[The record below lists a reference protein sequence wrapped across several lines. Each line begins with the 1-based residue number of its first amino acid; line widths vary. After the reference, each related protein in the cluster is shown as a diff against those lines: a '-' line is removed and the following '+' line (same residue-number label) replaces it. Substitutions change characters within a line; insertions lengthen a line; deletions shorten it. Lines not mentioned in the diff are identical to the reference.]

1 MDRAASNRYR
11 HDIDGLRAIAVAAVV
26 IFHFSQT
33 LLARGFL
40 GVDIFFV
47 ISGYL
52 IAGLVLRGLGENR
65 FSIAVFYQRRI
76 GRLIPALI
84 ALLLAT
90 SMAVTAIF
98 LPADLEGYAKS
109 LLASLFFVANI
120 YFWRDTDYFSGSAD
134 QKPLLHLWSL
144 GVEEQF
150 YIFFPFLFLLLA
162 RHPRTL
168 VPALGLLTG
177 GSFAMNVWML
187 QIDGA
192 SPAFYLLPTRIWEF
206 GIGALVALHCGADE
220 FRHRHGRALRAF
232 ATILVTGGLFY
243 GGMWPPSLPVA
254 APVVIGTA
262 LIIWVGAPQTSLT
275 GRMLALAPVNFLG
288 RISYSLYLWHWPL
301 IVLTKYYLIREL
313 TLAESCIV
321 GLLALLVSMLSW
333 KYVEEPF
340 RARGAPF
347 PNLAVRLIA
356 GSAGVTAIAILLICT
371 HGLPTRLSPEVASIN
386 RSVGTN
392 YRCPVSRMVPFGASR
407 ACQLTLGN
415 KGTDAADLILLGDS
429 HAQMYAP
436 IIADILDEQRK
447 TGILVAINSCLPTVS
462 FNISEECRRAAEV
475 NLQAV
480 RAIPSAR
487 TIIVAFN
494 WQLYLNHIDRTER
507 SGTDKGP
514 KIVLE
519 AVRDLARRLPGR
531 RIFVVGM
538 IEQPGFEVASVL
550 SRQMAFGTRPLAPD
564 SSPAASFQARFASI
578 LSGFDD
584 VGGPTLIRPDLQQ
597 CDESKCYFV
606 RDGIAL
612 FSDSNHVAVPALL
625 TFKPAFADVLGANAG
640 AMAAP

>member
-1 MDRAASNRYR
+1 
-11 HDIDGLRAIAVAAVV
+11 
-26 IFHFSQT
+26 
-33 LLARGFL
+33 
-40 GVDIFFV
+40 
-47 ISGYL
+47 
-52 IAGLVLRGLGENR
+52 
-65 FSIAVFYQRRI
+65 
-76 GRLIPALI
+76 
-84 ALLLAT
+84 
-90 SMAVTAIF
+90 
-98 LPADLEGYAKS
+98 
-109 LLASLFFVANI
+109 
-120 YFWRDTDYFSGSAD
+120 
-134 QKPLLHLWSL
+134 
-144 GVEEQF
+144 
-150 YIFFPFLFLLLA
+150 
-162 RHPRTL
+162 
-168 VPALGLLTG
+168 
-177 GSFAMNVWML
+177 
-187 QIDGA
+187 
-192 SPAFYLLPTRIWEF
+192 
-206 GIGALVALHCGADE
+206 
-220 FRHRHGRALRAF
+220 
-232 ATILVTGGLFY
+232 
-243 GGMWPPSLPVA
+243 
-254 APVVIGTA
+254 
-262 LIIWVGAPQTSLT
+262 
-275 GRMLALAPVNFLG
+275 MLALAPVNFLG

-301 IVLTKYYLIREL
+301 IVLTKYYLIRDL

-347 PNLAVRLIA
+347 PKLAVRLIA
-356 GSAGVTAIAILLICT
+356 GSAGVTAIAILLIST

-407 ACQLTLGN
+407 ACQLTLGS

-507 SGTDKGP
+507 GGTDKGP

-519 AVRDLARRLPGR
+519 GVRDLARRLPGR

-564 SSPAASFQARFASI
+564 SSPAASFKARFAFI

-584 VGGPTLIRPDLQQ
+584 VSGPTLIRPDLQQ

-625 TFKPAFADVLGANAG
+625 TFKPAFADVLGADGG
-640 AMAAP
+640 AMGAP